1 MRDSTATVSRP
12 LAFPS
17 SLQLESSTKCP
28 PPPELESPLH
38 QKAFKSKYALLLPSQ
53 TASARTFSSP
63 STNQRFKYLY
73 LSIQRHLPIHQIRS
87 LLRRLHINSSHVLD
101 IHYPDHHLVALLI
114 HNDCEAEVRSQLE
127 NFEIPLRDDY
137 DPQDPNSLRSL
148 LL

>member
-1 MRDSTATVSRP
+1 MSIVKQLQAE
-12 LAFPS
+12 LAAVKA
-17 SLQLESSTKCP
+17 EINR
-28 PPPELESPLH
+28 LH
-38 QKAFKSKYALLLPSQ
+38 Q

-63 STNQRFKYLY
+63 STNQGFKYLH
-73 LSIQRHLPIHQIRS
+73 LSIQRRLPIRQIRS

-101 IHYPDHHLVALLI
+101 IHYPDRHLVALLI